1 METFSRSNKLGTRG
15 RHRTGRS
22 ALQVW
27 STAPQISNYRCTN
40 SQNGPKAALHIPSQ
54 RKQKKKPNSKS
65 TNSRLWVLDNLTSV
79 LRRRLRA
86 TKFRFPR
93 RCSRPILLGGRH
105 LQAASG
111 ATGSGTSVNP
121 PGCNPRTQIEFHRTQ
136 SSARALRVRTL
147 EPAYLHKLLL
157 CSRVAKGELEAA
169 LTWRG

>member
-1 METFSRSNKLGTRG
+1 MAGTVQAG
-15 RHRTGRS
+15 RPCKSGQQPPKSAITGAQTHRTGPRRRYTFLAS
-22 ALQVW
+22 E
-27 STAPQISNYRCTN
+27 S
-40 SQNGPKAALHIPSQ
+40 
-54 RKQKKKPNSKS
+54 KKKPNSKS
-65 TNSRLWVLDNLTSV
+65 TNSRLWVLDTLTSV